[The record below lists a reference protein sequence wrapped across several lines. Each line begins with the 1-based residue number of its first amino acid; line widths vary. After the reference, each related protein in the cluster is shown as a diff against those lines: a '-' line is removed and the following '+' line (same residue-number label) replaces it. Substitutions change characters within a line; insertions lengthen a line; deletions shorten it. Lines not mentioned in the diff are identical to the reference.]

1 MNLRRIVSK
10 TSLKSSLKYKEQYLD
25 EKSKLIFEVQLLRE
39 NVEYLN
45 KRLEN
50 QDVAIKIIS
59 DEKEKLNLEL
69 KSVQLTN
76 RNLKQEIDDER
87 EIHFKEKEYLLR
99 ELKKYS
105 TKPFLPNGDLT
116 PKNISIYHIKKPEVN
131 NLDLYQQVKI
141 KDEVIFNICRKYMKI
156 SYAKKCLKNKICLL
170 QSQTEKMCENIISLL
185 QENQE
190 TLDRLI
196 NKLLALSKISQN
208 RKKNLKDIKSY
219 GQLHY
224 ENMQLKISILSYE
237 AKDNVI
243 SKSIGKTSTPDYFS
257 SIYFTDYSKSEEVL
271 KFKHDLKVLKM
282 KNRGSINCDYLFPS
296 KSDTCLGLK

>member
-116 PKNISIYHIKKPEVN
+116 PKNISIYHIK
-131 NLDLYQQVKI
+131 
-141 KDEVIFNICRKYMKI
+141 
-156 SYAKKCLKNKICLL
+156 
-170 QSQTEKMCENIISLL
+170 KMCENIISLL